1 MKTSNNT
8 ITKTPVKPS
17 ILDFNYKTPL
27 KLRKPMSNYQESKEN
42 HEEKN
47 LPLERKIVIMDK
59 QECVFLKIDD
69 ISYVEANGSYT
80 DVYTRFGQKIVVS
93 KSIKIFSDRLPE
105 NEFVRVHKSFLINVN
120 FIKKYVRSDGG
131 YIIMEDDTTIPVSV
145 RKRDIFMR
153 LLGQFCL

>member
-1 MKTSNNT
+1 MKTSNTT
-8 ITKTPVKPS
+8 ISKPG

-27 KLRKPMSNYQESKEN
+27 KLLKTVSDHQDQKEN
-42 HEEKN
+42 LEEKN
-47 LPLERKIVIMDK
+47 LPLDRKIVIMDK

-80 DVYTRFGQKIVVS
+80 NVYTCFGQKIVVS

-120 FIKKYVRSDGG
+120 YIKKYVRSDGG
-131 YIIMEDDTTIPVSV
+131 YIIMEDNTTIPVSV